1 MDRKT
6 PSCWNHFGAI
16 FVFKSTDQ
24 QTNLREATTNQDFDV
39 EEEVDVAF
47 TSPPYFN
54 TASWHWA
61 RLPVYFEKYLK
72 SMSV

>member
-6 PSCWNHFGAI
+6 PSCWNHVGAI

-39 EEEVDVAF
+39 EEVDVAF

-54 TASWHWA
+54 TAS
-61 RLPVYFEKYLK
+61 
-72 SMSV
+72 

>member
-54 TASWHWA
+54 TAS
-61 RLPVYFEKYLK
+61 
-72 SMSV
+72 